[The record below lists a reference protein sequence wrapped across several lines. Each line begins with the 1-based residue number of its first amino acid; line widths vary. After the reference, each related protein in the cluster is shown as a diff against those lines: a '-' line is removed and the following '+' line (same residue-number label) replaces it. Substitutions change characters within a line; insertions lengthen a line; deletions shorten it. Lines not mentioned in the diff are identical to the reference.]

1 MQSDSK
7 TNLIRGL
14 KNVATSHRRS
24 MAAWLVA
31 AVLAE
36 TLLYDIASQFI
47 QFAVIGQTPRSLIA
61 PAQWLGL
68 TSGSS
73 FFGSLFFRASLL
85 AVILQ
90 AVRTLFLSFRDRA
103 TDATALSIVSEI
115 RTRLF
120 RETHRTSGTLIAP
133 EVAEETIELVE
144 NQAAAYGQAIA
155 TEHRTHDNVLVRLI
169 FAFVIFAV
177 IRIDFAAILACAAV
191 LFRMLD
197 RAVQRATAQESTA
210 QDIES
215 ERLRHALRE
224 ELREAYQ
231 GRAIGSE
238 MGQDR
243 PSEDC
248 LDRLTQRDERFA
260 HNLRSIEATRRWGQV
275 AIVSLTL
282 LCLATRSASENPTP
296 VQSIA
301 LLTLGTFAA
310 VFALLDRTS
319 RQGHQ
324 ARQLDGGAAPIDRLH
339 QALTSSA
346 RIWDVSSP
354 RILQPCRNEILI
366 DKIPLAIRPQDPDFL
381 RTLDIVLPARR
392 ITAIVCPDA
401 AYRSKLMR
409 LLARW
414 EDPESGRI
422 EIDGVDL
429 REFSI
434 ASTRL
439 QIGTIRPEA
448 YVNDGSVIENIVLN
462 DPRANLSNMIDAA
475 KAVHAHR
482 MIQRL
487 PDGYETVIDS
497 DKPAGEQVYLRYL
510 IALARGKWHDP
521 SILIVEEPAAPM
533 TRGMKELLRDAYRR
547 LSQDRTV
554 ILFTRHAASVLAADQ
569 VVVIGH
575 SRVITGDPER
585 LMATHKGFRRAM
597 AEMGLG
603 LKAKSRTKSKSRL
616 RAARAIVES
625 ATKEAPPI
633 DNRDIDKNLS

>member
-1 MQSDSK
+1 
-7 TNLIRGL
+7 
-14 KNVATSHRRS
+14 

-31 AVLAE
+31 AVFVE
-36 TLLYDIASQFI
+36 SLLYDIASQFI
-47 QFAVIGQTPRSLIA
+47 QFAVIGGLMPRHLII
-61 PAQWLGL
+61 PPQWLGL
-68 TSGSS
+68 ETGIT
-73 FFGSLFFRASLL
+73 FFGSHFFRACLIAVVLL
-85 AVILQ
+85 AL
-90 AVRTLFLSFRDRA
+90 RTLCLSFRDRA
-103 TDATALSIVSEI
+103 ADATAHSIVGEI
-115 RTRLF
+115 RSRLF

-133 EVAEETIELVE
+133 EVAEETIDLVE
-144 NQAAAYGQAIA
+144 NQAADYGQSVAD
-155 TEHRTHDNVLVRLI
+155 EHRNRDNAIVRLI
-169 FAFVIFAV
+169 FAFLILAS
-177 IRIDFAAILACAAV
+177 IRIDFAVILASATILFGLLNRAV
-191 LFRMLD
+191 L
-197 RAVQRATAQESTA
+197 RAVEQERTD
-210 QDIES
+210 QGHES
-215 ERLRHALRE
+215 DQLRHSLRE

-243 PSEDC
+243 PSEQC
-248 LDRLTQRDERFA
+248 LDLLAQRDQEFA
-260 HNLRSIEATRRWGQV
+260 QNLRSIEATRRWGQV
-275 AIVSLTL
+275 AIVALTL
-282 LCLATRSASENPTP
+282 LCLATRAASENPAP
-296 VQSIA
+296 YQAIA
-301 LLTLGTFAA
+301 LLTLGSFAA
-310 VFALLDRTS
+310 VFTLLDRST
-319 RQGHQ
+319 RQR
-324 ARQLDGGAAPIDRLH
+324 RQNRQPEAEPAPIDRLH

-354 RILQPCRNEILI
+354 RILQPCRNQILV
-366 DKIPLAIRPQDPDFL
+366 DKIPLALRPQDPEFL
-381 RTLDIVLPARR
+381 RTLDFVMPARR

-401 AYRSKLMR
+401 AYRAKLTR

-462 DPRANLSNMIDAA
+462 DPRANLSNIIDAA

-487 PDGYETVIDS
+487 PAGYETVIDS
-497 DKPAGEQVYLRYL
+497 DKPAGEQAYLQYL

-521 SILIVEEPAAPM
+521 SILIVEEPSAPM

-569 VVVIGH
+569 VIMIGK
-575 SRVITGDPER
+575 SRVIAGDPR
-585 LMATHKGFRRAM
+585 QLMTTHKGFRRAM

-603 LKAKSRTKSKSRL
+603 LKAKTRSKSKSRQ
-616 RAARAIVES
+616 RAAKSIVARAIEQ
-625 ATKEAPPI
+625 EPPVDLEKI
-633 DNRDIDKNLS
+633 DRKLN